1 MLLFFLLQIKL
12 RLCSR
17 SQAADVLVV
26 TGNDEDACG
35 CHNDEGDGIAASEH
49 KQGYGEQN
57 RKAHRCHRHKA
68 DGEKNDYKNREADQ
82 SCAPIDK
89 PHTCQEGHNG
99 FAALEVIPY
108 GECVAKH
115 TTKKCK
121 SSGKLSCTVGVL
133 HDKFCQKYGKNG
145 FANVDCHN
153 GKGCWSEAVESF
165 EIGKAGVF
173 ASKLANILFINQTGE
188 NNGTVD
194 SAKQICKR
202 GKCQTIEI

>member
-1 MLLFFLLQIKL
+1 M
-12 RLCSR
+12 
-17 SQAADVLVV
+17 VV

-35 CHNDEGDGIAASEH
+35 CHNHKGERITASEH
-49 KQGYGEQN
+49 EQGYGEQH

-68 DGEKNDYKNREADQ
+68 DSEKNNYENCKTDE
-82 SCAPIDK
+82 SCTPIDK
-89 PHTCQEGHNG
+89 PYTCEECHNG
-99 FAALEVIPY
+99 FATLEVIPY
-108 GECVAKH
+108 GECVSKH
-115 TTKKCK
+115 TTKERK
-121 SSGKLSCTVGVL
+121 SGGKLSFTVGVL

-153 GKGCWSEAVESF
+153 GKGCGSEAVESF

-173 ASKLANILFINQTGE
+173 APKLANIFFINQAGE